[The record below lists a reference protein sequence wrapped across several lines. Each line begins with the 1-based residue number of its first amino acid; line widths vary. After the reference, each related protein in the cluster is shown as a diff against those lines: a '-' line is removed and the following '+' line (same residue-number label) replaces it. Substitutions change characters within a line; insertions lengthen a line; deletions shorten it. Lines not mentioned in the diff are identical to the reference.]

1 MCAAKYD
8 KNGDGVLTHDEFG
21 DLIAAV
27 TGKQDEFLGNGRN
40 ERDILQM
47 YTEAIEVRYV
57 QVPSLLRPPSS
68 PLSQQVCSCG
78 SICPR
83 RARD

>member
-1 MCAAKYD
+1 MCAAKFD

-21 DLIAAV
+21 ELIAAV

-47 YTEAIEVRYV
+47 YTESIEVR
-57 QVPSLLRPPSS
+57 QFHQKPSLLLPSFS
-68 PLSQQVCSCG
+68 PLSKHMCSSG
-78 SICPR
+78 
-83 RARD
+83 